1 MSQKRIHSAAE
12 TAASTAIGF
21 CVSWAATPFIL
32 AAFGYTAGAT
42 TAFGI
47 TVVYTAL
54 SLARGYVVRRAF
66 NRLQRVPA
74 LAANKPEPEGG
85 QGVQG

>member
-1 MSQKRIHSAAE
+1 MTQSRITSAAE

-21 CVSWAATPFIL
+21 AVSWASTPWIL
-32 AAFGYTAGAT
+32 AAFGYSAGAA

-47 TVVYTAL
+47 TVVYTIL

-66 NRLQRVPA
+66 NRLQRRA
-74 LAANKPEPEGG
+74 
-85 QGVQG
+85 